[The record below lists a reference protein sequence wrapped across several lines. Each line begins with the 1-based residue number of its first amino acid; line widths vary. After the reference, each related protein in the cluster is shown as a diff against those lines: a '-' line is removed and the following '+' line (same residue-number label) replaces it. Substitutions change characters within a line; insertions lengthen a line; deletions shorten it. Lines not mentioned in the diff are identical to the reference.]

1 MKSIVDFIFFVL
13 AAFLG
18 KIEGLLAI
26 NLPPPPPPPIFQ
38 LNAK

>member
-1 MKSIVDFIFFVL
+1 MTSIVDFIFFVL

-26 NLPPPPPPPIFQ
+26 NLPPPPPPIFQ

>member
-1 MKSIVDFIFFVL
+1 MTSIVDFIFFVL

-26 NLPPPPPPPIFQ
+26 NFTPPPPPIFQ

>member
-1 MKSIVDFIFFVL
+1 MTSIVDFIFSVL

-26 NLPPPPPPPIFQ
+26 NFTPPPPIFQ

>member
-26 NLPPPPPPPIFQ
+26 NFTPPPPPIFQ